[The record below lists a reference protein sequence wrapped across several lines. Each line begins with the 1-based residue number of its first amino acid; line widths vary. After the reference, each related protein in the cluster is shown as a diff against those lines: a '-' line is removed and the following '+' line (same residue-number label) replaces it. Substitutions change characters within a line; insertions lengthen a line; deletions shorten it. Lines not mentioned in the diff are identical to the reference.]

1 MKYYPAYLDLRERP
15 CVVIGGGTVAER
27 KTLALLEAGA
37 EVTIISPALTAKLS
51 ELSDAGKI
59 THLQKQFEESDLSGE
74 FLVIAATPSAEVNT
88 LVARSCRKRHV
99 LVNVAVPPEESSF
112 IVPSVVERGDLMIAI
127 STSGSSP
134 ALAKKIRQDIEQR
147 YGSEY
152 GIFLDKISSVRKRVI
167 ELVPD
172 EHRRRQI
179 FQEIVNSDVIDLI
192 RQGKTHMAELRMAEL
207 AGLKHRGQGQ

>member
-1 MKYYPAYLDLRERP
+1 MKYYPAYLDLRDRP

-37 EVTIISPALTAKLS
+37 EVTIISPALTPKLH
-51 ELSDAGKI
+51 EFSDTGKI
-59 THLQKQFEESDLSGE
+59 THLKKQFEESDLSGE

-88 LVARSCRKRHV
+88 QVATACRKRRV

-127 STSGSSP
+127 STSGASP

-147 YGSEY
+147 YGTEY
-152 GIFLDKISSVRKRVI
+152 GLFLDKMSAIRNRVREEIPDLLKRHEV
-167 ELVPD
+167 
-172 EHRRRQI
+172 
-179 FQEIVNSDVIDLI
+179 FQTIVDSDVIELI
-192 RQGKTHMAELRMAEL
+192 RQGKMHEAELRMAEL
-207 AGLKHRGQGQ
+207 AGLKHRG